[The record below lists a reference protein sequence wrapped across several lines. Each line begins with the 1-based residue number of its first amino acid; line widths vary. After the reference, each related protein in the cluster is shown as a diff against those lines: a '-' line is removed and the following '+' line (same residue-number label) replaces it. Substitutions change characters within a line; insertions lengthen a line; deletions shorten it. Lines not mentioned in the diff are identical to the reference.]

1 MGYDVIDWMA
11 ENLAAP
17 DTGGHY
23 KPYVV
28 TREQAEF
35 LLRFY
40 EIDPAGKRGQGKR
53 KIMQGV
59 LSRPRGWGKS
69 PFLAAIACAEALG
82 PVVPGGWD
90 ADGQPVGI
98 PWSEI
103 RTPLVLVAAVSD
115 KQVMQNSWTPIL
127 ELLEGPVLDNYPG
140 LEPLGGFVNLPRGR
154 ITPMPASARTAK
166 GARAVFTIM
175 DQALA
180 LDTPIP
186 TPTGWSTMGALQA
199 GDVIFGSDGRPVR
212 VSAAKPVSLEHDC
225 YRVRFSDGTSIVAS
239 AGHLW
244 MSRLHSAAKPKVR
257 TTRQMA
263 DDPRK
268 FRIPAAKPLEMP
280 AAELSVPPYLLGYW
294 LGDGTRGKCEIAVSE
309 DDLPDLQANL
319 AELGVESWPRRYGTG
334 AVNLTF
340 TRARGFGMVNRPEV
354 AKALAALDCY
364 RDKNVPD
371 EYLSGS
377 IEQRA
382 ELLRGLMDSDG
393 SCTTN
398 GLCTFVNTNRLLA
411 DAVVRLLRS
420 LGQVTSGA
428 KWIKDDRYTGGG
440 KYRVDFTP
448 RNLVPFRLER
458 KANRVHEYGKDPDW
472 ITISEITPVPH
483 VPVRCIAVDSDDHLF
498 VAGVGCHMTH
508 NTEEWVASNGGLAL
522 AQTLRDNAAKIGGS
536 TLESPNAF
544 VPGEGSVAEETA
556 AYWSAIVEG
565 RRVPDRLLYDH
576 REAPGD
582 TDIDDD
588 VSLLHGLAF
597 AYGDSADI
605 DECVIHDPPCI
616 RPGWSDLEDRISA
629 IRAPNGDLQMARG
642 NFLNQI
648 TYASDQFI
656 ANFEWNA
663 VHAEK
668 LERDVPEVSAGDTVV
683 LGFDGSR
690 GVKNGVADSTALVG
704 CRVKD
709 GHLFLVDVWE
719 QPEGPKG
726 KGWNPPADQV
736 DATVAECFKK
746 FRVVGF
752 YADPARWEGWVS
764 TWEAKYGDRL
774 KVGPKAHPIEW
785 WMTGGSVLKA
795 ERAFES
801 FREAVVQKEL
811 SHDGHPI
818 LWKHTVQ
825 GRRRIDHNHLTV
837 KKDFPKSPRKIDAFI
852 AAVLAWQAR
861 NDAVAKGLAV
871 RDSRYY
877 VPKAIR

>member
-1 MGYDVIDWMA
+1 MPWKPSQPGERPTLGYDVIDWMA

-53 KIMQGV
+53 KIRQGV

-115 KQVMQNSWTPIL
+115 KQVMRNSWTPIL

-140 LEPLGGFVNLPRGR
+140 VEPLGGFVNLPRGR
-154 ITPMPASARTAK
+154 IEPMPSSARSIK
-166 GARAVFTIM
+166 GARAVFSIM
-175 DQALA
+175 DQ
-180 LDTPIP
+180 
-186 TPTGWSTMGALQA
+186 
-199 GDVIFGSDGRPVR
+199 
-212 VSAAKPVSLEHDC
+212 
-225 YRVRFSDGTSIVAS
+225 
-239 AGHLW
+239 
-244 MSRLHSAAKPKVR
+244 
-257 TTRQMA
+257 
-263 DDPRK
+263 
-268 FRIPAAKPLEMP
+268 
-280 AAELSVPPYLLGYW
+280 
-294 LGDGTRGKCEIAVSE
+294 
-309 DDLPDLQANL
+309 
-319 AELGVESWPRRYGTG
+319 
-334 AVNLTF
+334 
-340 TRARGFGMVNRPEV
+340 
-354 AKALAALDCY
+354 
-364 RDKNVPD
+364 
-371 EYLSGS
+371 
-377 IEQRA
+377 
-382 ELLRGLMDSDG
+382 
-393 SCTTN
+393 
-398 GLCTFVNTNRLLA
+398 
-411 DAVVRLLRS
+411 
-420 LGQVTSGA
+420 
-428 KWIKDDRYTGGG
+428 
-440 KYRVDFTP
+440 
-448 RNLVPFRLER
+448 
-458 KANRVHEYGKDPDW
+458 
-472 ITISEITPVPH
+472 
-483 VPVRCIAVDSDDHLF
+483 
-498 VAGVGCHMTH
+498 
-508 NTEEWVASNGGLAL
+508 TEEWVATNGGLRL
-522 AQTLRDNAAKIGGS
+522 AQTLRDNATKIGGS

-565 RRVPDRLLYDH
+565 RKVPNTLLYDH

-588 VSLLHGLAF
+588 ASLLHGLAV

-616 RPGWSDLEDRISA
+616 RPGWSDLEDRMNA

-648 TYASDQFI
+648 THASDQFI
-656 ANFEWNA
+656 AHYEWNA
-663 VHAEK
+663 VYAEK
-668 LERDVPEVSAGDTVV
+668 MAREVPEIAPGDTIV

-690 GVKNGVADSTALVG
+690 GVKSGVADSTALVG

-736 DATVAECFKK
+736 DAAVAQCFKK
-746 FRVVGF
+746 YRVVGF

-764 TWEAKYGDRL
+764 TWEARYGDRL

-785 WMTGGSVLKA
+785 WMTGGSVTKA
-795 ERAFES
+795 ERAFLS
-801 FREAVVQKEL
+801 FQEAVVQKEL

-861 NDAVAKGLAV
+861 NDAVAKGLAISDN
-871 RDSRYY
+871 RHY